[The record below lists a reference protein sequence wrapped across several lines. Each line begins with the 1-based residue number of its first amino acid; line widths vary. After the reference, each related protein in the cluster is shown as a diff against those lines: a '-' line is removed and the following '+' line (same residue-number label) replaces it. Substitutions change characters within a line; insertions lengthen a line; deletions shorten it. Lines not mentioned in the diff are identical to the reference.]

1 MRLLAPLVIATLLL
15 PSVQGDAQGGGC
27 GGADSWISGGSCSS
41 RNTGSSIQ
49 ISGERDRSSLV
60 RERGSHEPSTQPP
73 SRKLTPRPVEDP
85 DVVYPGGLSSEE
97 WFERCPYDSLCRG
110 TVPEPEEADEDEPA
124 GVDIRT
130 ATIED
135 VAEYAPSVPDV
146 IAEPGGMGVVGM
158 PTNFVLD
165 IGPQE
170 VAGEIFD
177 VPVTVRFT
185 PVSYLFHYGDGATQE
200 SSSPGTSWTDLAAA
214 QFTATPTSHAY
225 SSPGEFDAYVDV
237 RYTAAASAGTGWFPV
252 PGTLTLPTD
261 VTTVRIVEVET
272 ALVER
277 TCTEDPDGPG
287 C

>member
-1 MRLLAPLVIATLLL
+1 MSIALSVALPLALAASASSCGGESVWTSCEVVNRDSSVSIGAVDTQPGDRADPKLPANNTPRNTRHA
-15 PSVQGDAQGGGC
+15 PSV
-27 GGADSWISGGSCSS
+27 
-41 RNTGSSIQ
+41 
-49 ISGERDRSSLV
+49 
-60 RERGSHEPSTQPP
+60 
-73 SRKLTPRPVEDP
+73 PVEDP
-85 DVVYPGGLSSEE
+85 AVVYPGGLSSEE

-146 IAEPGGMGVVGM
+146 VAEPGGMGVVGM

-277 TCTEDPDGPG
+277 TCTEDPEGPG